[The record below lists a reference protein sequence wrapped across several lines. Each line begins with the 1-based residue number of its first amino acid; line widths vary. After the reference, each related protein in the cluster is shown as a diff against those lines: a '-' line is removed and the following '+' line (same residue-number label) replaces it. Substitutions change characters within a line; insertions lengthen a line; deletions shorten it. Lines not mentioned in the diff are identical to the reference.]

1 MHPNFHFTPIQILW
15 TLTFAAQLVLLV
27 VLLGRERIK
36 RFPWF
41 TTSIALLALRLLASR
56 LLFGRMP
63 QMTLSTIFISMA
75 VVSSLASLV
84 VVVEL
89 ARRAFAGAKTMTWV
103 NGTLGVIAVSI
114 AVLAV
119 WGPWPGWKTLTTLD
133 SQLAVLRLLQFL
145 TQKTDLLAELLS
157 VELALLVLFF
167 GRLFKGG
174 WRSHVQRILI
184 GLSTASMAQL
194 SAQAIW
200 QSIAR
205 SAVPHTQAEYEH
217 VLALHDKLFNSSEAI
232 YVAVLVWWIV
242 CLWIDEPK
250 PVAAGSDLAVEWLE
264 AQVALPTPAEEA
276 EPAKDVAEE
285 TAKKE
290 D

>member
-1 MHPNFHFTPIQILW
+1 
-15 TLTFAAQLVLLV
+15 
-27 VLLGRERIK
+27 
-36 RFPWF
+36 
-41 TTSIALLALRLLASR
+41 
-56 LLFGRMP
+56 
-63 QMTLSTIFISMA
+63 
-75 VVSSLASLV
+75 